1 MQLNFKNGKFRIMQ
15 VSDPQ
20 DLQFV
25 RPTMIRMLNAAYD
38 ICVDKK
44 TKLSFA
50 YVAKILES
58 WHAAGYKT
66 PADVTAGEQKKKISG
81 SKGKADY
88 GSYDL
93 DLFEKMLNK
102 DD

>member
-1 MQLNFKNGKFRIMQ
+1 
-15 VSDPQ
+15 
-20 DLQFV
+20 
-25 RPTMIRMLNAAYD
+25 MLKAAYD

-81 SKGKADY
+81 SKGKAD
-88 GSYDL
+88 
-93 DLFEKMLNK
+93 
-102 DD
+102 